1 MASERKEAVVAAVRG
16 AKKRR
21 SLGILSQITG
31 ISEKELNNIAE
42 RGDVSYANE
51 IALAGMLEEAH
62 GESMR
67 APFPQTWE

>member
-1 MASERKEAVVAAVRG
+1 MNERKEAVIDAVRG

-51 IALAGMLEEAH
+51 IALASMLKDAH
-62 GESMR
+62 GPSLR
-67 APFPQTWE
+67 APFPSTWE